1 MCFVILG
8 RVLIVA
14 LVELFMELLLGCL
27 DFLINILDDLVHV
40 LSLAHLTEDVSLEF
54 QHRFLDNTVVEIDH
68 VGRDL
73 SAELR
78 ILVHNWLQVLFTKSV
93 SIDMVQRFVEELRLV
108 AEEVFVTANNG
119 LLAKLDV
126 EVALLLIAE
135 ADAVLA

>member
-40 LSLAHLTEDVSLEF
+40 LSLANLTEDVSLEF
-54 QHRFLDNTVVEIDH
+54 QHRFLDNTIVEIDH
-68 VGRDL
+68 VGGDL

-78 ILVHNWLQVLFTKSV
+78 ILVHDWLQVLFAKSV
-93 SIDMVQRFVEELRLV
+93 SINMVQRFVEELRLV
-108 AEEVFVTANNG
+108 AEEVFVTANDG